1 MRVGIKTAIQTIFYS
16 TNSCQKTESVSLPH
30 WLPHHQKQSFMK
42 SLGKGTIIKQTNI
55 FPN

>member
-42 SLGKGTIIKQTNI
+42 SLGKGTIIK
-55 FPN
+55 